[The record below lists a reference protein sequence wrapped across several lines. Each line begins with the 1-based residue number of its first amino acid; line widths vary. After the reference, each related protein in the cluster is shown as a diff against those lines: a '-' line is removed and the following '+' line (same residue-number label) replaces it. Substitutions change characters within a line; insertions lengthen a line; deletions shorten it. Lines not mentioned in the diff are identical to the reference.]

1 MRNGN
6 WIFKNKQSF
15 AISMLFISC
24 ITAVAFIFDTTAG
37 VISLFLFAAYTVY
50 MVLYIVLEKRSS
62 MNENTKKTIAAHTFD
77 YLEKLDYPAL
87 LVSSDN
93 RISWFNKA
101 YSDVYPELTIRFDDK
116 CTDLSLIHI

>member
-77 YLEKLDYPAL
+77 YLEKLD
-87 LVSSDN
+87 
-93 RISWFNKA
+93 
-101 YSDVYPELTIRFDDK
+101 
-116 CTDLSLIHI
+116 

>member
-37 VISLFLFAAYTVY
+37 VSCCSIWPSTLAQIYVEEYKKKLLSNNFCCAGWRMAYACV
-50 MVLYIVLEKRSS
+50 S
-62 MNENTKKTIAAHTFD
+62 MQNRHT
-77 YLEKLDYPAL
+77 YTP
-87 LVSSDN
+87 
-93 RISWFNKA
+93 
-101 YSDVYPELTIRFDDK
+101 
-116 CTDLSLIHI
+116 